1 MIAELDLLSKELQ
14 KQPRNPELLRN
25 LGKYYLINGYYKQAR
40 EEYNLAKL
48 FSPQIISEII
58 LDHEELATSKPFDT
72 QVRLSL
78 ISFYLADNDLD
89 MAILELEELIE
100 LDPLNLQ
107 AYNLLGKIYIKQE
120 KIDFAMNLLEKALKL
135 GVKDISISEMLA
147 SVYLEK
153 GRLEDAIEFYEDLPS
168 DKKNLRMLAE
178 LYQRTENYEK
188 SAEKY
193 FLMYEDDP
201 EVSSEVI
208 HRLEALLLKK
218 IDSISIRELLSITY
232 CKSLRP
238 ESAIKK
244 LMEIIKIDPNK
255 ADDVISKLKDILKNY
270 PIHPEATLSLAEVLS
285 LKENYSEAI
294 EEYYKLIKS
303 NPDYQTKAV
312 EGVKT
317 IIKKYPNQFLARQ
330 FLIENY
336 LKDDNFVEASK
347 EIKSLLDIYPDSAE
361 WVINK
366 SKGLIKQSNE
376 MRECLGYVYLSKN
389 DFFSANV
396 EVEKILKLNNQNS
409 QALILQAEI
418 FLRQKLCSKAR
429 ESLHK
434 ALKIS
439 PYDTTIHEKY
449 KQARL
454 KEIELETEQ
463 LKKRIAEDEWK
474 LSLHLDLGKLYIEL
488 EMKEDAIREL
498 QAASKDTQKAA
509 YVYSLLGNF
518 YRYEGLY
525 DQSAD
530 AFKKSLQFISE
541 ESTDLQKKTRFGL
554 ALTYEAQGN
563 IRSAIRTLEEIQ
575 QEDIDYP
582 YVKYKM
588 QFLRKTSLG
597 ALQNK
602 SFVLIIKDLGKM
614 DFLGMWGQELKRGI
628 SKQALSVSFGQNY
641 NNSGLEFFMKGMS
654 STAEEEFALAVQL
667 DPNYVA
673 GLNNLA
679 ITQIINKKNSEALN
693 NLRKAFELEP
703 ASPIVLNNL
712 GLILF
717 LNNSHNE
724 ANYIL
729 KKALELNPNL
739 PAVKLNLADLFYK
752 TGKVKEALDLY
763 KEVEQSEIT
772 YEIAQKRLLYK
783 IP

>member
-1 MIAELDLLSKELQ
+1 MIAELDLLSKESQ

-285 LKENYSEAI
+285 LKENYI
-294 EEYYKLIKS
+294 
-303 NPDYQTKAV
+303 
-312 EGVKT
+312 
-317 IIKKYPNQFLARQ
+317 
-330 FLIENY
+330 
-336 LKDDNFVEASK
+336 KDDNFVEASK